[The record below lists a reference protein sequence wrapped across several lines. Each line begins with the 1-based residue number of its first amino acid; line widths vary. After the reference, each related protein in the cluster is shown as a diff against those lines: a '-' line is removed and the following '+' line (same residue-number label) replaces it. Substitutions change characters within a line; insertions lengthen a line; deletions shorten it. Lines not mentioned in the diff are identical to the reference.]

1 MLYSLVILYS
11 FTKGTQTETIKEKIR
26 GKITTVCT
34 WGKKKVA
41 AFFPGVVI
49 MVADKENESGIVFLI
64 IPGYEPMG
72 KTIRGVFS
80 HK

>member
-1 MLYSLVILYS
+1 M
-11 FTKGTQTETIKEKIR
+11 
-26 GKITTVCT
+26 
-34 WGKKKVA
+34 GKKKVA